1 MSYGRSS
8 RSDLADDRDFH
19 PRRPAYR
26 EHDDIDI
33 YERRQEQRRSPI
45 RRPATAVREY
55 EDDVDIHIRGE
66 RERDRVPAFLRE
78 DNKRTEAGPLVLRQ
92 REVETVDRR
101 KPRSPSPQPII
112 RERYVERRR
121 SLSPPPRPASRP
133 AVIRPRYV
141 ERTPSPPPQQQRD
154 RDVRVD
160 VDTRIIE
167 RRRPRSPT
175 PDHDRERIRI
185 LMERERAPSPSPS
198 PSPPPPPPPPPVIK
212 GPTIEREVIT
222 HYRDI
227 DHGIERARPPTPPPA
242 PRTPRPTRDRD
253 QCETDIDIRRSRGE
267 TDIDVRHTHT
277 RSSSRPAPR
286 PRPQSRPSYDDEHV
300 VIRSNDRDRIAV
312 AETTRRRAH
321 SEARRREDWDDEAEY
336 ITGKI
341 DARGRMG
348 EAWNGATRDWSIV
361 DVPPGTERVSMDGVG
376 GGSAEVTWQ
385 RYNGVRRSKFVPE
398 RDGGAPLTSP
408 PMSSTP
414 VSEAPD
420 RDRER
425 LSVQIYDSSNKD
437 RDRGRSRDSDVEIE
451 EIRDKRISI
460 RESSRAPP
468 PKRTSREMWTEIT
481 KDLVV
486 REAIEQSGYDYEET
500 EYFFYVM
507 EYLRYEDVV
516 ELVNISDEIRR
527 RDRRRRARE
536 VEWEREY
543 RDSWDRH
550 HHHLHAGVSNHGHS
564 HSTGGSRRSIGWDK
578 VDDERIVEREI
589 IYDRPGARYLR

>member
-1 MSYGRSS
+1 MVSLIFFISFFPFFFVPVDLSIRCIFLIKKQFNWTSS
-8 RSDLADDRDFH
+8 L
-19 PRRPAYR
+19 
-26 EHDDIDI
+26 
-33 YERRQEQRRSPI
+33 
-45 RRPATAVREY
+45 T
-55 EDDVDIHIRGE
+55 
-66 RERDRVPAFLRE
+66 
-78 DNKRTEAGPLVLRQ
+78 N
-92 REVETVDRR
+92 
-101 KPRSPSPQPII
+101 
-112 RERYVERRR
+112 
-121 SLSPPPRPASRP
+121 LS
-133 AVIRPRYV
+133 
-141 ERTPSPPPQQQRD
+141 
-154 RDVRVD
+154 
-160 VDTRIIE
+160 
-167 RRRPRSPT
+167 
-175 PDHDRERIRI
+175 
-185 LMERERAPSPSPS
+185 
-198 PSPPPPPPPPPVIK
+198 
-212 GPTIEREVIT
+212 
-222 HYRDI
+222 
-227 DHGIERARPPTPPPA
+227 GIERARPPTPPPA

-321 SEARRREDWDDEAEY
+321 SEARRREDWDDEAKY

-507 EYLRYEDVV
+507 EYLRYVSF
-516 ELVNISDEIRR
+516 LFISFQAFLFFSLIFTCRFDFVI
-527 RDRRRRARE
+527 
-536 VEWEREY
+536 
-543 RDSWDRH
+543 
-550 HHHLHAGVSNHGHS
+550 L
-564 HSTGGSRRSIGWDK
+564 SRWPSIQYPIFHYYSSSFRK
-578 VDDERIVEREI
+578 KKPKTEC
-589 IYDRPGARYLR
+589 

>member
-1 MSYGRSS
+1 M
-8 RSDLADDRDFH
+8 
-19 PRRPAYR
+19 
-26 EHDDIDI
+26 
-33 YERRQEQRRSPI
+33 
-45 RRPATAVREY
+45 
-55 EDDVDIHIRGE
+55 
-66 RERDRVPAFLRE
+66 
-78 DNKRTEAGPLVLRQ
+78 
-92 REVETVDRR
+92 
-101 KPRSPSPQPII
+101 
-112 RERYVERRR
+112 
-121 SLSPPPRPASRP
+121 
-133 AVIRPRYV
+133 
-141 ERTPSPPPQQQRD
+141 
-154 RDVRVD
+154 
-160 VDTRIIE
+160 
-167 RRRPRSPT
+167 
-175 PDHDRERIRI
+175 
-185 LMERERAPSPSPS
+185 
-198 PSPPPPPPPPPVIK
+198 
-212 GPTIEREVIT
+212 
-222 HYRDI
+222 
-227 DHGIERARPPTPPPA
+227 
-242 PRTPRPTRDRD
+242 
-253 QCETDIDIRRSRGE
+253 
-267 TDIDVRHTHT
+267 
-277 RSSSRPAPR
+277 
-286 PRPQSRPSYDDEHV
+286 
-300 VIRSNDRDRIAV
+300 

-507 EYLRYEDVV
+507 EYLRYVSFLFISFQAFLF
-516 ELVNISDEIRR
+516 LVQFSPVDLILSYYLVGHPSNIQFSIIILLLFGRR
-527 RDRRRRARE
+527 NRRQNANHTHPPNRRT
-536 VEWEREY
+536 
-543 RDSWDRH
+543 S
-550 HHHLHAGVSNHGHS
+550 SN
-564 HSTGGSRRSIGWDK
+564 
-578 VDDERIVEREI
+578 
-589 IYDRPGARYLR
+589 